1 MLFANLVVSAVMVM
15 GQAPV
20 APPPKATA
28 PRPPAAAL
36 PPVALAGLPVLPD
49 IENLPRVEAYW
60 DEQAESQAP
69 DDSLYRE
76 ARRLLNRGRYTEA
89 AARFKE
95 FREKFANSRNVAEA
109 LYFEAFARYRGG
121 DVNQLREARA
131 LLQEQRT
138 RFPSAATRG
147 DARTLRV
154 RVLQSLAERG
164 DEQAAAEIRVIAES
178 TAARPRPSPRTA
190 PKPPAGTRTGRGS
203 GCSGDDDQ
211 DTRLMALNAL
221 MQMDSEQALP
231 ILRSVLAKRDSG
243 SVCLRRRAV
252 FLVSQKRAPE
262 ATSVLLDA
270 ARNDPDL
277 EVRMQAVQ
285 WLSQV
290 RSPEAAAALD
300 SILRTATD
308 TELQE
313 KAVFALSQ
321 MKDERAAATLRAYAQ
336 RSDVSVA
343 VRERA
348 IFWLGQQRS
357 AENAAFLRGLY
368 ANLQNE
374 ELKERVLFSLSQM
387 KEQGND
393 RWLLELA
400 GNDREPIEIRK
411 RALFFAGQAG
421 APTGDLTALYD
432 RTRDREM
439 KEQLIFVYS
448 QRKDTQAVDK
458 LLDIAKSETDPQLR
472 KKAVFW
478 LGQSRDPRAAQF
490 LLELINQP

>member
-1 MLFANLVVSAVMVM
+1 MSFAHLVVSAVMIV
-15 GQAPV
+15 GQAPP
-20 APPPKATA
+20 APG
-28 PRPPAAAL
+28 PRAEPMPGVPEAAL
-36 PPVALAGLPVLPD
+36 AFAQ
-49 IENLPRVEAYW
+49 E
-60 DEQAESQAP
+60 P

-76 ARRLLNRGRYTEA
+76 ARRLLNRGRYADA

-95 FREKFANSRNVAEA
+95 FREKHASSRNVADA

-121 DVNQLREARA
+121 DMNQLRDARA
-131 LLQEQRT
+131 LLEDQQT
-138 RFPSAATRG
+138 RFPRAATRG

-154 RVLQSLAERG
+154 RILQSLAERG
-164 DEQAAAEIRVIAES
+164 DEQAAAAIRQMAES
-178 TAARPRPSPRTA
+178 TAVRAPRPPTTPKPPSTPRPS
-190 PKPPAGTRTGRGS
+190 RGA
-203 GCSGDDDQ
+203 GCSGDDDD

-231 ILRSVLAKRDSG
+231 ILRAVLAKRDSG

-270 ARNDPDL
+270 ARHDPDL

-290 RSPEAAAALD
+290 RSPEAASALD

-308 TELQE
+308 VELQE

-321 MKDERAAATLRAYAQ
+321 MRDERAAATLRAYAQ
-336 RSDVSVA
+336 RNDVSVA

-357 AENAAFLRGLY
+357 AENAAFLRTLY
-368 ANLQNE
+368 ASLQNE

-387 KEQGND
+387 KGQGND

-400 GNDREPIEIRK
+400 ANDREPMEIRK
-411 RALFFAGQAG
+411 RALFFAGQSG
-421 APTGDLTALYD
+421 APTADLTALYD

-439 KEQLIFVYS
+439 REQLIFVYS

-458 LLDIAKSETDPQLR
+458 LMDIAKRETDPELR

-478 LGQSRDPRAAQF
+478 LGHSRDPRAAQF
-490 LLELINQP
+490 LLDLINQP